1 MRILLLLSLIMLSA
15 CSNKVQHPPFSECS
29 ASLPPTLSGNV
40 AQDNIL
46 LVKAWKTQTDI
57 IASCKMQID
66 YYKLKGR

>member
-1 MRILLLLSLIMLSA
+1 MKTLLLLSLIMLSA
-15 CSNKVQHPPFSECS
+15 CSNKPQPSFPECS